1 MTERR
6 VNRGRRKEDHIARDK
21 FLKFRKMFVAFL
33 IVAFLISAMS
43 AMHFYWNYKRALDV
57 IEDISE
63 QYSIDMNKKDRAA
76 CR

>member
-6 VNRGRRKEDHIARDK
+6 INRGRRKEDHIVRDK
-21 FLKFRKMFVAFL
+21 FLKLRRVFVAFL
-33 IVAFLISAMS
+33 IAAFLTSAMS

-63 QYSIDMNKKDRAA
+63 QYSIDMNKKDKAP

>member
-21 FLKFRKMFVAFL
+21 FLKFRKIFVSFL

-63 QYSIDMNKKDRAA
+63 QYSIDMNKKDNAP